1 MVNAEEEF
9 QRRVEN
15 VERQRQVTVNNY
27 AEFAKEFRATVAKRM
42 EEFEREL
49 KKSQEVAEKVRQRG
63 ETRAAEK
70 FRSDQRSTVS
80 SPREQMSYRRRR
92 GRVKSVLR
100 RI

>member
-1 MVNAEEEF
+1 MNTEDEF
-9 QRRVEN
+9 QRRIEN
-15 VERQRQVTVNNY
+15 MERQRQVTVNNY

-70 FRSDQRSTVS
+70 FRSGQMNTVS
-80 SPREQMSYRRRR
+80 SPREHVPHRGRR

-100 RI
+100 RM

>member
-1 MVNAEEEF
+1 MNAEEEF

-15 VERQRQVTVNNY
+15 AERQRQVIVNNY
-27 AEFAKEFRATVAKRM
+27 ADFAKEFRATVAKRM

-70 FRSDQRSTVS
+70 FRSDRMDTVS
-80 SPREQMSYRRRR
+80 SPRDQMPRRGRR

>member
-15 VERQRQVTVNNY
+15 LEKQRQAAVNNY
-27 AEFAKEFRATVAKRM
+27 ADFAKEFRATVARRM

-49 KKSQEVAEKVRQRG
+49 KKSQEIVEKARQRG
-63 ETRAAEK
+63 EARAAEK
-70 FRSDQRSTVS
+70 FRSDRIDNAS
-80 SPREQMSYRRRR
+80 SLRGMAPDRGRR

-100 RI
+100 RV

>member
-15 VERQRQVTVNNY
+15 AERQRQVTVNNY

-70 FRSDQRSTVS
+70 FRSDQRDTVS